1 MGTSYSVAAGNG
13 GRDARPTVVDVF
25 SGVGGLSLG
34 FEQAGFDVL
43 ACLEYDPIHAA
54 CHAFNFPRTAV
65 VCADAATV
73 SANELR
79 ESIRLGSERHGREDT
94 GAVIDVVVGGPPCQG
109 FSVGGRMELADGR
122 NRLVFAFAR
131 VVGILKPK
139 YFAMENVPAIRHA
152 TNLLPGGDE
161 TVEPEPGSLLNS
173 LVREFDDLG
182 YDICEEEI
190 LNACDYS
197 VPQDRRRFVLLGVRR
212 GLADADLPSPTVRP
226 KPKRTGASLSS
237 VRLRQTKGLPSGP
250 SVRDAIGD
258 LPDADAF
265 SELLTADEM
274 RISPPEADNLSPY
287 AAAMRCIDRDDDDYS
302 YTRTWNPELLTS
314 SRRTQH
320 SAETIKRFKG
330 TEPGESEPISRFY
343 RLDPDGLCGTLRA
356 GTGYERG
363 SFSAPRPIH
372 YAFPRV
378 ITVREAAR
386 LHSYPDWFRFHSTK
400 WHGFRQVGNSIP
412 PLLGRAIGAK
422 LAEALGHEPAVPKS
436 KISLGDPSSLSLGSQ
451 DAAKH
456 LGVSHGEMPSHSNR
470 TRRGRETSAKKEPV
484 VAR

>member
-1 MGTSYSVAAGNG
+1 AT
-13 GRDARPTVVDVF
+13 RPTVVDVF

-54 CHAFNFPRTAV
+54 CHAFNFPQTAV

-73 SANELR
+73 SPAELDAA
-79 ESIRLGSERHGREDT
+79 IRLGSERHGRED
-94 GAVIDVVVGGPPCQG
+94 ARASIDVVVGGPPCQG
-109 FSVGGRMELADGR
+109 FSVGGRLDLADSR

-131 VVGILKPK
+131 IVGILKPK

-152 TNLLPGGDE
+152 TNLLPSGGKLA
-161 TVEPEPGSLLNS
+161 EPEPGSLLNS

-182 YDICEEEI
+182 YDICQEEI
-190 LNACDYS
+190 LNACDFG
-197 VPQDRRRFVLLGVRR
+197 VPQDRRRFLLMGVRR
-212 GLADADLPSPTVRP
+212 SFVEVELPSPTVRP
-226 KPKRTGASLSS
+226 KPKRYGSSLSG
-237 VRLRQTKGLPSGP
+237 VHLRRTEGLPSGP
-250 SVRDAIGD
+250 SVRAAISD
-258 LPDADAF
+258 LPDVDAYE
-265 SELLTADEM
+265 ELLTADEVQIDHTNK
-274 RISPPEADNLSPY
+274 RDLDPY
-287 AAAMRCIDRDDDDYS
+287 AKAMRCIDRDDDDYS
-302 YTRTWNPELLTS
+302 YARSWNSRLLTS

-320 SAETIKRFKG
+320 SAETIKRFEG
-330 TEPGESEPISRFY
+330 TEPGDSEPVSRFY

-356 GTGYERG
+356 GTGYDRG

-422 LAEALGHEPAVPKS
+422 FAKALNYEPTVPNS
-436 KISLGDPSSLSLGSQ
+436 KISLGDPSTLSLGSQ
-451 DAAKH
+451 EAAKH
-456 LGVSHGEMPSHSNR
+456 LGVSHDAMPSHSDR
-470 TRRGRETSAKKEPV
+470 TRRRKASATEDPV
-484 VAR
+484 AAP